1 MVHFFDPKTLIVAL
15 SFVAIFA
22 GILAI
27 GLPFLHTDKR
37 DRRLKHFTKRS
48 EQLNEEVRTELAQ
61 RRARA
66 RAETKLGLM
75 KKFREGFKLQTL
87 TLNQKIRDKLATAGW
102 RSRSAVVTFVFARF
116 ALAAAFSLLALLLL
130 PFMEITTS
138 FSLKFLIIVAA
149 GKVGYSLPN
158 IWVQNMAAKRRQEL
172 NAYYTEALDFLGIC
186 VNGGQSI
193 EAAFNKVTE
202 EIFDDS
208 PIMSEEMGLTAAEL
222 SFLGDRTTAYRNFA
236 VRTNLPAVK
245 ALSTTLAQSE
255 KYGTPLSQALN
266 VLSEEN
272 RKERMS
278 RLEKKAASLPAKLT
292 VPMIVFFLP
301 VLFVV
306 ILGPAAL
313 GIM

>member
-75 KKFREGFKLQTL
+75 KKFLEGFKLQTL

-102 RSRSAVVTFVFARF
+102 RTRSAVVTFVFARF

-130 PFMEITTS
+130 PF
-138 FSLKFLIIVAA
+138 
-149 GKVGYSLPN
+149 
-158 IWVQNMAAKRRQEL
+158 
-172 NAYYTEALDFLGIC
+172 
-186 VNGGQSI
+186 
-193 EAAFNKVTE
+193 
-202 EIFDDS
+202 S
-208 PIMSEEMGLTAAEL
+208 PIVT
-222 SFLGDRTTAYRNFA
+222 
-236 VRTNLPAVK
+236 
-245 ALSTTLAQSE
+245 
-255 KYGTPLSQALN
+255 
-266 VLSEEN
+266 
-272 RKERMS
+272 
-278 RLEKKAASLPAKLT
+278 
-292 VPMIVFFLP
+292 FFLSGFP
-301 VLFVV
+301 Q
-306 ILGPAAL
+306 IKR
-313 GIM
+313 

>member
-1 MVHFFDPKTLIVAL
+1 MFDPKTFI
-15 SFVAIFA
+15 
-22 GILAI
+22 I
-27 GLPFLHTDKR
+27 GLTFLATFSGVLAVLLPFSRKDKKG
-37 DRRLKHFTKRS
+37 RRVKDLSKSNEQMS
-48 EQLNEEVRTELAQ
+48 EQVRAEIAE

-66 RAETKLGLM
+66 RAETKIGLM
-75 KKFREGFKLQTL
+75 KKFLEGFKLQTL
-87 TLNQKIRDKLATAGW
+87 TLNQEIRDKLATAGW
-102 RSRSAVVTFVFARF
+102 RSRSAVVTFVFSRF
-116 ALAAAFSLLALLLL
+116 ALAVAFAALALLLL
-130 PFMEITTS
+130 PFMDINIS
-138 FSLKFLIIVAA
+138 FGLKLLIVIAA
-149 GKVGYSLPN
+149 GIVGYYLPN
-158 IWVQNMAAKRRQEL
+158 IWVQNLATKRREEL
-172 NAYYTEALDFLGIC
+172 NAYFPEALDLLGIC

-236 VRTNLPAVK
+236 TRTDLPAVK
-245 ALSTTLAQSE
+245 TLSTTLAQSE

-266 VLSEEN
+266 ILSEEN

-306 ILGPAAL
+306 ILGPAAMGL
-313 GIM
+313 GQ

>member
-1 MVHFFDPKTLIVAL
+1 MFDPKTLIIGL
-15 SFVAIFA
+15 TFVATFA
-22 GILAI
+22 GMLAVL
-27 GLPFLHTDKR
+27 LPFSRKDKKG
-37 DRRLKHFTKRS
+37 RRVKDLAKTNEQMS
-48 EQLNEEVRTELAQ
+48 EKVRAEIAE

-66 RAETKLGLM
+66 RAETKIGLM
-75 KKFREGFKLQTL
+75 KKFLEGFKLQTL
-87 TLNQKIRDKLATAGW
+87 TLNQEIRDKLATAGW
-102 RSRSAVVTFVFARF
+102 RSKSAVVTFVFSRF
-116 ALAAAFSLLALLLL
+116 ALGVAFAALALLLL
-130 PFMEITTS
+130 PFMDISAS
-138 FSLKFLIIVAA
+138 FGLRFLIIIAA
-149 GKVGYSLPN
+149 GIVGYYLPN
-158 IWVQNMAAKRRQEL
+158 IWVQNLATKRREEL
-172 NAYYTEALDFLGIC
+172 NAYFPEALDLLGIC

-236 VRTNLPAVK
+236 IRTDLPAVK
-245 ALSTTLAQSE
+245 TLSTTLAQSE

-266 VLSEEN
+266 ILSEEN

-306 ILGPAAL
+306 ILGPAAMGL
-313 GIM
+313 GQ

>member
-1 MVHFFDPKTLIVAL
+1 MSDPKTLI
-15 SFVAIFA
+15 
-22 GILAI
+22 I
-27 GLPFLHTDKR
+27 GLTFLATFSGMLALLLPCLRKDKKG
-37 DRRLKHFTKRS
+37 RRVKDLSTRREQVS
-48 EQLNEEVRTELAQ
+48 EKVRTEIAE

-66 RAETKLGLM
+66 RAETKIGLM
-75 KKFREGFKLQTL
+75 KKFLEGFKLQTL
-87 TLNQKIRDKLATAGW
+87 TLNQEIRDKLTTAGW
-102 RSRSAVVTFVFARF
+102 RSKSAVVTFVFSRF
-116 ALAAAFSLLALLLL
+116 ALAAASSALALLLL
-130 PFMEITTS
+130 PFMEISAS
-138 FSLKFLIIVAA
+138 FGIKFLIVIAA
-149 GKVGYSLPN
+149 GIVGYYLPN
-158 IWVQNMAAKRRQEL
+158 IWVQNMAAKRREEL
-172 NAYYTEALDFLGIC
+172 NAYFPEALDLLGIC

-193 EAAFNKVTE
+193 EAAFNKVTD

-236 VRTNLPAVK
+236 SRTDLPAVK
-245 ALSTTLAQSE
+245 TLSTTLAQSE

-266 VLSEEN
+266 ILSEEN

-278 RLEKKAASLPAKLT
+278 RLERKAASLPAKLT

-313 GIM
+313 GLGQ

>member
-1 MVHFFDPKTLIVAL
+1 MLHFFEPKTLIVAL
-15 SFVAIFA
+15 SFIAIFT

-27 GLPFLHTDKR
+27 GLPFLRSDNR
-37 DRRLKHFTKRS
+37 DRRLKTLTKPS

-66 RAETKLGLM
+66 RAETKISLM
-75 KKFREGFKLQTL
+75 KKFLEGFKLQTL
-87 TLNQKIRDKLATAGW
+87 TLNQEIKEKLATAGW
-102 RSRSAVVTFVFARF
+102 RTKSAVVTFVFSRF
-116 ALAAAFSLLALLLL
+116 ALAAVFSLLALLLL
-130 PFMEITTS
+130 PFMETNIS
-138 FSLKFLIIVAA
+138 FVLKFLIIVAA
-149 GKVGYSLPN
+149 GAVGYYLPN

-172 NAYYTEALDFLGIC
+172 NAYFPEALDLLGIC

-222 SFLGDRTTAYRNFA
+222 SFLGDRTTAYRNFSN
-236 VRTNLPAVK
+236 RTNLPAVK
-245 ALSTTLAQSE
+245 TLSTTLAQSE

-266 VLSEEN
+266 ILSEEN

-278 RLEKKAASLPAKLT
+278 RLERKAASLPAKLT
-292 VPMIVFFLP
+292 IPMIVFFLP

-313 GIM
+313 GLM